1 MAKKKTV
8 ARRKTPAQ
16 SQPVV
21 QAHEWPHDSP
31 SETGRKLVE
40 LGTLLQN
47 ANSTFGEIASAAFL
61 CGLQL
66 RFQFR
71 RPVA

>member
-1 MAKKKTV
+1 MAKKKTT
-8 ARRKTPAQ
+8 ALRKTPAQ

-21 QAHEWPHDSP
+21 QAHEWPHESP
-31 SETGRKLVE
+31 SETGKKLVT
-40 LGTLLQN
+40 LGTLLQHP
-47 ANSTFGEIASAAFL
+47 NSTFGEIANAAFL

-71 RPVA
+71 RPQ